1 MKDGFAWA
9 CEYGRTAVVDFLLQ
23 RGIEVGEKLP
33 HNGQTGLHWA
43 ALGGHVSTVRL
54 LLERGA
60 PVDAKD
66 ESFGGTPLEWALYGW
81 GSSSAVAERGS
92 YYEVV
97 ASLVR
102 ASAKLNSTWF
112 EGDDEDRRRTV
123 EKLQADSRMQAA
135 LRGETQQ

>member
-1 MKDGFAWA
+1 M
-9 CEYGRTAVVDFLLQ
+9 
-23 RGIEVGEKLP
+23 GEKLP

-43 ALGGHVSTVRL
+43 ALGGHEGTVRL

-60 PVDAKD
+60 PVAAKD
-66 ESFGGTPLEWALYGW
+66 ESFGGTALEWALYGW

-102 ASAKLNSTWF
+102 AGAKLNSMWF
-112 EGDDEDRRRTV
+112 EGDDEDRRRTI
-123 EKLQADSRMQAA
+123 EKLLADSSMQTA
-135 LRGETQQ
+135 LRGETPE